1 MAICRSLK
9 CHFTNFFTN
18 FCKTN
23 WNFLS
28 SALLVK
34 MNIMKVVNILVGQNC
49 CVFTNFWRIFDFL
62 DTYIQKAKKT
72 YQDSRSRRNLNT
84 LNTEL
89 HDVQRIMVQNID
101 DVLQRGAVL
110 SGKKKIPN
118 LIFDM
123 KKYWFCITEL
133 DTKAQNLKHHSS
145 KYKKD
150 ASLLNATSWMA
161 IGAGGTIL
169 FLVFFIWYKFLL
181 WNCFFEN
188 NFVIGKKKTKI
199 FSK

>member
-1 MAICRSLK
+1 MFLILPIFLVK
-9 CHFTNFFTN
+9 
-18 FCKTN
+18 
-23 WNFLS
+23 WILS
-28 SALLVK
+28 SAEH
-34 MNIMKVVNILVGQNC
+34 GQT
-49 CVFTNFWRIFDFL
+49 VAVSRIFHDFIFS

-118 LIFDM
+118 LFSDM
-123 KKYWFCITEL
+123 ENTYWICFTEL

-188 NFVIGKKKTKI
+188 NFVIGKKNT
-199 FSK
+199 